1 MSVSIPA
8 PWIRHGYA
16 HHLQIRS
23 FFFASR
29 LLAPPQ
35 KCHGDVHNWDH
46 IMFKVGHEPQVV
58 IILALKPPFFGG
70 VFSGMLKTS
79 TCHLLTGAHSPFDM
93 SQLFSS
99 ECVGSRNECL
109 YRLWAV
115 SHCLPV
121 GQSSFP
127 DEQITA
133 CGWWNP
139 IGSMYGI

>member
-8 PWIRHGYA
+8 PWI
-16 HHLQIRS
+16 LWLCS
-23 FFFASR
+23 SSTDTFFFSPAGCW
-29 LLAPPQ
+29 PPQ
-35 KCHGDVHNWDH
+35 KNVMAMSITGDH
-46 IMFKVGHEPQVV
+46 IMFKVGYEPQVV

-93 SQLFSS
+93 YQLFSS
-99 ECVGSRNECL
+99 ECAGSRNECL